1 MRYARPLAVL
11 ATCAVLG
18 AAPRAG
24 AATDTRG
31 LMPVPASVSWKP
43 GALAV
48 DGRFSIG
55 LAGPDDGRVQ
65 RAAVRF
71 CDWVQGEAK
80 LAKAPKV
87 ARGAGLLSVSWKNA
101 GTPAPI
107 LGEDESYELVVDARG
122 AKLTAS
128 GAVGVLRGL
137 ETVKQL
143 VAIENGKAS
152 MAAVEIK
159 DRPRFAWRGLL
170 IDPCRHWMPVE
181 VVKRTL
187 DGMAAVKMN
196 VLHWHLSEY
205 QGFRIES
212 KAFPKLH
219 ELAGEGQFY
228 TQDQVKDVVAYARD
242 RGIRVV
248 PEFDMPGHTT
258 SFLVAY
264 PELGVAPGPYVL
276 RRTWEVFDDTLDP
289 TNEDVYAFLE
299 KFWTEMS
306 GLFPDAYVHIG
317 GDEVTPR
324 AWDGDARIQGFI
336 ADHDLRDAKDLQAYF
351 NKRLGAI
358 LAKLN
363 RKMVGWD
370 EVLHKDLPKDAVVQ
384 SWRGTASL
392 ATAVKM
398 EHDAILS
405 EPYYLDHM
413 LSAATHYAAD
423 PIPAGSDLTP
433 EQRQRVLGG
442 EACMWA
448 EFVTPE
454 NIDVRIWP
462 RAAAIAE
469 RLWSPADVTD
479 VADMYRRL
487 EVTSLRLAGLGLSH
501 RSTPDAMLKRLAG
514 DQPVEPLQR
523 LASLVEPVK
532 RYERMDLHA
541 YTQATPLDRFVDAV
555 PPESEMGRILAGS
568 VAGFIAGTGDKPPLR
583 MTLEQ
588 IRQVRDVVP
597 VLAGSPKLA
606 ELRTLPGDVEAL
618 ALIAH
623 KCLDFTLNRRPV
635 PRDWVN
641 ESWLLMDEMEKPR
654 GEVQLAIVMPIR
666 KLLIAFWNAGK
677 LKDVA
682 LPDRNRWV
690 EDEIKRIQTEQAA
703 QRGGH

>member
-1 MRYARPLAVL
+1 MLAVS
-11 ATCAVLG
+11 CAALSHAVTG
-18 AAPRAG
+18 T
-24 AATDTRG
+24 AATETRG
-31 LMPVPASVSWKP
+31 LMPVPASVSWKV

-48 DGRFSIG
+48 DARLSVG
-55 LAGPDDGRVQ
+55 LSGPDDVRVQ
-65 RAAVRF
+65 RAAARF
-71 CDWVQGEAK
+71 GAWLQKEAA
-80 LAKAPKV
+80 LAKAPKIG
-87 ARGAGLLSVSWKNA
+87 RGAGTLAISWKTA
-101 GTPAPI
+101 GAPVPL

-122 AKLTAS
+122 ARLSAND
-128 GAVGVLRGL
+128 ALGVLRGL

-143 VAIENGKAS
+143 VTVENGKAS
-152 MAAVEIK
+152 LAAVEIK
-159 DRPRFAWRGLL
+159 DQPRFAWRGLL

-205 QGFRIES
+205 QGFRVES

-258 SFLVAY
+258 SFLIGY

-276 RRTWEVFDDTLDP
+276 RRTWDVFDDTLDP
-289 TNEDVYAFLE
+289 TKEEVYAFIE
-299 KFWTEMS
+299 TFWTEMT

-324 AWDGDARIQGFI
+324 AWNGDDRIQGFI
-336 ADHDLRDAKDLQAYF
+336 ADNGLRDAKDLQAYF
-351 NKRLGAI
+351 NKRLAAI

-370 EVLHKDLPKDAVVQ
+370 EVLHNDLPKDAVVQ

-423 PIPAGSDLTP
+423 PIPEGSDLKP
-433 EQRQRVLGG
+433 EQRQKVLGG

-454 NIDVRIWP
+454 NVDVRIWP

-469 RLWSPADVTD
+469 RLWSPANVTD

-487 EVTSLRLAGLGLSH
+487 ERTSVRLAGLGLSH

-514 DQPVEPLQR
+514 DQPVEPLR
-523 LASLVEPVK
+523 LLASLVEPVK
-532 RYERMDLHA
+532 RYGRMDLRA

-555 PPESEMGRILAGS
+555 PPESEMGRLLAGA
-568 VAGFIAGTGDKPPLR
+568 VAGYLDTTGDKPPLR
-583 MTLEQ
+583 PTLEH
-588 IRQVRDVVP
+588 IRQVREVVP
-597 VLAGSPKLA
+597 LLVGNPKLA
-606 ELRTLPGDVEAL
+606 ELRTLPKDIEAL

-623 KCLDFTLNRRPV
+623 KCLDYQLNRWPV
-635 PRDWVN
+635 SRSWVN

-654 GEVQLAIVMPIR
+654 GEVQLAIVMPVR
-666 KLLIAFWNAGK
+666 KMVIAAWNAGK
-677 LKDVA
+677 LKDIPA
-682 LPDRNRWV
+682 PERNRWV
-690 EDEIKRIQTEQAA
+690 EDEIKRIQAEQAA